1 MRSKIIPNVIQ
12 KSILAALASQPL
24 DPQKQP
30 PISNRELFLRR
41 LRLIK
46 ILGAS
51 FAKNRFLNHVRYSCV
66 DFTEFA

>member
-1 MRSKIIPNVIQ
+1 MAKIKFTEHQ
-12 KSILAALASQPL
+12 SF
-24 DPQKQP
+24 DPQKWP

-51 FAKNRFLNHVRYSCV
+51 FAKTNI
-66 DFTEFA
+66 